1 MNSLNLSE
9 EVRRDTIDILHRE
22 EVTTRQLLTV
32 ITDEAKMLMPFFS
45 FSCFTEWMDS
55 VLKPTHLYALFK
67 FRFLSA
73 RIQPLAA
80 QFSLNAACAMRE
92 HVIVAL

>member
-32 ITDEAKMLMPFFS
+32 ITDEAKMLMPFFCFFLLHRMDGFGSEADTPVCS
-45 FSCFTEWMDS
+45 FQVSLS
-55 VLKPTHLYALFK
+55 V
-67 FRFLSA
+67 RSNSA
-73 RIQPLAA
+73 TGCSV
-80 QFSLNAACAMRE
+80 FSQCRLCNA
-92 HVIVAL
+92 